1 MSSILISC
9 GNKTSAVHHYVPA
22 LKAAGWHAPIQL
34 VAPGDPAPSLDG
46 VAAVL
51 ICGGGD
57 IHPSNWDEAEPLHP
71 TAKVDAQ
78 RDAQEIP
85 LVRAAWEQGV
95 PILGICRGEQI
106 LNVALG
112 GSLIQD
118 VPEYFSCDP
127 SRHDHG
133 SADTSDLHHAVAV
146 THGSRLASL
155 LGTHKVKVN
164 SRHHQ
169 AVNRLADPLRAVA
182 FHPETLHEGVALVE
196 GIEAKDSER
205 WAVGVQWH
213 PENLAALPG
222 PAGDATR
229 GLFLG
234 FIQAAMDHASVL
246 KQETV

>member
-9 GNKTSAVHHYVPA
+9 RNKTSAVHHYVPA
-22 LKAAGWHAPIQL
+22 LKAAGWHGSIHL

-46 VAAVL
+46 IAALL
-51 ICGGGD
+51 ISGGGD
-57 IHPSNWDEAEPLHP
+57 IHPSLWDEAEPVHP
-71 TAKVDAQ
+71 TAEVDAE

-85 LVRAAWEQGV
+85 LVKAAWEQGI
-95 PILGICRGEQI
+95 PILGICRGGQI

-118 VPEYFSCDP
+118 VPEYFSCET
-127 SRHDHG
+127 SRHHHG
-133 SADTSDLHHAVAV
+133 SADTPDLHHSVAV

-155 LGTHKVKVN
+155 LGTHKVRVN

-182 FHPETLHEGVALVE
+182 FHPETLHQGIALVE
-196 GIEAKDSER
+196 GIEAKDPER

-213 PENLAALPG
+213 PENLAILQD
-222 PAGDATR
+222 PAGDAAR
-229 GLFLG
+229 GLFQG
-234 FIQAAMDHASVL
+234 FIQAAMDRHSVRV
-246 KQETV
+246 QESV

>member
-9 GNKTSAVHHYVPA
+9 RNKTSAVHHYVPA
-22 LKAAGWHAPIQL
+22 LKAAGWHGSINL
-34 VAPGDPAPSLDG
+34 VAPGDPAPSLER

-51 ICGGGD
+51 ISGGGD
-57 IHPSNWDEAEPLHP
+57 IHPSHWDAAEAVHP
-71 TAKVDAQ
+71 QAKVDLE
-78 RDAQEIP
+78 RDSQEIP
-85 LVRAAWEQGV
+85 LVQAAWEQGI

-112 GSLIQD
+112 GTLIQD
-118 VPEYFSCDP
+118 VPEYFNCESAT
-127 SRHDHG
+127 HNHG
-133 SADTSDLHHAVAV
+133 SHDTPDLHHSVAV

-169 AVNRLADPLRAVA
+169 AVGRLAEPLRAVA
-182 FHPETLHEGVALVE
+182 FHPETLHQGIALIE

-213 PENLAALPG
+213 PENLAVVEG
-222 PAGDATR
+222 PAGDAAR
-229 GLFLG
+229 GLFQG
-234 FIQAAMDHASVL
+234 FIQAAMDHHTVLQQESV
-246 KQETV
+246 